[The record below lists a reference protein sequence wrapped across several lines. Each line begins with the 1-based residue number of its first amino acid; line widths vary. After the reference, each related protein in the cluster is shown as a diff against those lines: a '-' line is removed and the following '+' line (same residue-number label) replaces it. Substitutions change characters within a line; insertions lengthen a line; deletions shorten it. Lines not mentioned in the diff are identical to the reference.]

1 MKLEQMTFEEIY
13 LIFYNNYLTIERMA
27 EDYQVHP
34 DLLKHWIDCGRTDN
48 HKDWDGK
55 WAEFQAEI
63 DELYIAYTQ

>member
-1 MKLEQMTFEEIY
+1 MKLETMTFEEIY

-27 EDYQVHP
+27 EDYQVNT

-48 HKDWDGK
+48 HKEWEDK

-63 DELYIAYTQ
+63 DELYIALSQ